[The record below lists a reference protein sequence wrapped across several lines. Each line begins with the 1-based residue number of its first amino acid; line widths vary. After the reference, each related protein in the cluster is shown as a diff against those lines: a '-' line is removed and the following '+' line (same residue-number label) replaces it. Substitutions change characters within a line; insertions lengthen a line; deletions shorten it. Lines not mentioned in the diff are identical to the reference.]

1 MSRMDPIGGRKLPL
15 GEDEDVVSVGGSSIV
30 VDIDDDDDDAF
41 MKQRNAPKEQHQQ
54 QPVSHRHA
62 QEQQQQRAGPGSE
75 TAAPAIPETAKGG
88 GGGDGAMPSAR
99 EPGSVEKEPSRSTPS
114 QFMTFCG
121 RFAHLLSCTLAVRE
135 PWVYSADA
143 LQTDLTQIPTEGK
156 NMDTM
161 VEAVKTVCKQHGVK
175 VVKSSSK
182 KQAER
187 QVACTLSCVH
197 GMPNRQGER
206 RKATNGN
213 NQKRRRISS
222 GRTGCDCKI
231 YVRWPAQSSD
241 SKYPR
246 MTTMHLEHNH
256 DVDRE
261 AVNAKEAQLGALLT
275 PIKETSAKLT
285 DVGMQLSD
293 QAVVLEALHNRAVN
307 PKVMQNAVSQHRQG
321 GREFDD
327 QDFLRKVRECTKD
340 GGVYDV
346 KLENG
351 RRTHCF
357 WMTAE
362 QFKAARRTA
371 PDVFLQ
377 DADAAMTR
385 AAGEVFED
393 AKKRRC
399 AWNLDQNIIKNL
411 NSVLGSSFQDFLDQF
426 HKTRGR
432 LTESWFEEEY
442 AKLVETFPRAKSYME
457 KLHADRERWAVY
469 ASVLVFSIAS
479 FTTNRASLCSVFDFF
494 SKAMEKAR
502 DRAILRSA
510 PQLFLPSVQQ
520 SNVADFWLG
529 DAVLAACKFALGA
542 WPYRFMVEEVTM
554 ASVFCSSPVNA
565 VLEGSARGEAL
576 SKFEFIGMKVVD
588 VVDVALR
595 VYNNDGTDK
604 RYVVLGMT
612 DGSHLC
618 SCRTLQELG
627 VCCRHFRAAMC
638 LSRKYKLHVG
648 ILKQHWLVERGRK
661 PTNCLKETTAAVS
674 SGVETV
680 TPEALRALVQ
690 QFKAGVVQ
698 AARLGSS
705 AESSGPLPVANPEVV
720 RLPSARGKGKR
731 QRGSHESGNV
741 VGSAVRAFAQSR

>member
-1 MSRMDPIGGRKLPL
+1 MSLMDLIGGRKLPL
-15 GEDEDVVSVGGSSIV
+15 GEDEDVVSLGGSSIV
-30 VDIDDDDDDAF
+30 VDIDDDDAF
-41 MKQRNAPKEQHQQ
+41 MQKSNAPKEQHQQ
-54 QPVSHRHA
+54 QPVSHQHA
-62 QEQQQQRAGPGSE
+62 QEQQQQRAGPGAE
-75 TAAPAIPETAKGG
+75 TAAQATPETAKGG
-88 GGGDGAMPSAR
+88 RGGDGAMPSAR

-114 QFMTFCG
+114 QQSMTFCG
-121 RFAHLLSCTLAVRE
+121 RFAHLLSCTLAVQTS
-135 PWVYSADA
+135 WVYNANA

-175 VVKSSSK
+175 VVESSSK
-182 KQAER
+182 KQAEK

-206 RKATNGN
+206 QEATNGN
-213 NQKRRRISS
+213 NRKRRRSSS
-222 GRTGCDCKI
+222 GRTGCDRKI
-231 YVRWPAQSSD
+231 NVRWPAQSSD

-246 MTTMHLEHNH
+246 ITTTHLEHNH

-261 AVNAKEAQLGALLT
+261 AVNAKEAQLGAVST
-275 PIKETSAKLT
+275 PMKEPSAKLT
-285 DVGMQLSD
+285 DVGMQPSD
-293 QAVVLEALHNRAVN
+293 QAVVLEALHDRAVN

-321 GREFDD
+321 GREFDG
-327 QDFLRKVRECTKD
+327 QDFLKKVRECTKD

-362 QFKAARRTA
+362 Q
-371 PDVFLQ
+371 
-377 DADAAMTR
+377 
-385 AAGEVFED
+385 
-393 AKKRRC
+393 
-399 AWNLDQNIIKNL
+399 
-411 NSVLGSSFQDFLDQF
+411 
-426 HKTRGR
+426 
-432 LTESWFEEEY
+432 
-442 AKLVETFPRAKSYME
+442 
-457 KLHADRERWAVY
+457 
-469 ASVLVFSIAS
+469 
-479 FTTNRASLCSVFDFF
+479 ASLCSVFDFL

-510 PQLFLPSVQQ
+510 QLILPSVQP

-529 DAVLAACKFALGA
+529 DAVLAPCKFALGA

-554 ASVFCSSPVNA
+554 ASVFFSSPVNA

-576 SKFEFIGMKVVD
+576 SKFEHIGMKGSKPTWA
-588 VVDVALR
+588 VAKDYKPLQAAE
-595 VYNNDGTDK
+595 
-604 RYVVLGMT
+604 LPAPLAAT
-612 DGSHLC
+612 DGEQRANGDVEGGGEGAH
-618 SCRTLQELG
+618 EGG
-627 VCCRHFRAAMC
+627 VRWNAGNETIESS
-638 LSRKYKLHVG
+638 LVQ
-648 ILKQHWLVERGRK
+648 LKQTR
-661 PTNCLKETTAAVS
+661 PTPQDRRLLYVDFLKETTAAVNL
-674 SGVETV
+674 GVETV
-680 TPEALRALVQ
+680 PPEALRALVR

-705 AESSGPLPVANPEVV
+705 AESSGPLPVANPKVV